1 MNGDSIATVVY
12 IFSSLIASMIGF
24 LLFLYKKARNVVNQM
39 KKLNS
44 VVGIDAITVSQV
56 INRYL

>member
-24 LLFLYKKARNVVNQM
+24 LVFLYKKARTVVSQM
-39 KKLNS
+39 KKLNGI
-44 VVGIDAITVSQV
+44 VGVDAINVSQV
-56 INRYL
+56 INRHF